1 MEVSL
6 SCVSTTQKCS
16 CLLHWVNVLVNV
28 LFKGKVLSQIQRV
41 RILKCNVFSAASLR
55 KALRSSL
62 QRRWNNLSESL
73 KYLPAYVEADCCRDC
88 NCPRLQ
94 LYLFATVPKG
104 TSFTRSCST
113 RVVKNLRASERKEDG
128 NYKGFSQTKE
138 YTFSSNEIYPL
149 FVWGLGFFP
158 VLLIWVSF

>member
-1 MEVSL
+1 M
-6 SCVSTTQKCS
+6 
-16 CLLHWVNVLVNV
+16 
-28 LFKGKVLSQIQRV
+28 SQIQSV
-41 RILKCNVFSAASLR
+41 RILKCNV
-55 KALRSSL
+55 
-62 QRRWNNLSESL
+62 SL

-149 FVWGLGFFP
+149 FVLGLGFFP
-158 VLLIWVSF
+158 RASHISQLLNKGRNVRNHYAHNEQYNVIQY